1 MQQEPLPK
9 QTYSGP
15 KDAVLVT
22 DADSPT
28 GQLVVLSL
36 ILARKRVRALVRD
49 AKEAKASFGPY
60 VEPIVGEVK
69 DRESVE
75 KAMGEGVR
83 AVIVTTRVGSVV
95 DVARRAGV
103 EHIVLLSQVR
113 SFRGV
118 RSVYVFLLPSH
129 LLFAKVNRWALVS

>member
-1 MQQEPLPK
+1 MKDLLQEPLPK

-15 KDAVLVT
+15 KDAILVT

-83 AVIVTTRVGSVV
+83 AVIVTTRVGSVL

-113 SFRGV
+113 NICIICLSDI
-118 RSVYVFLLPSH
+118 RS
-129 LLFAKVNRWALVS
+129 LFPRLC